1 MSDEANTGDLVGCP
15 DPEIFKCSICGKDNF
30 TSARYLKTH
39 MTAKHSGKKK
49 PTDGPVDA
57 SVAESSTP
65 PAADP
70 PPEVP
75 ESTPPPSRVGKSK
88 ASASEAAAQ
97 VSEVAAVPP
106 ATPPGT
112 PPAPQADLPV
122 GSLLQLEGP
131 TWRQDAVT
139 GAWTSVAV
147 SKLTVQ
153 VFSKAESAG
162 DVMLLCRAEGDP
174 SVWSVQQAYAL
185 SGAVNILKVAPP
197 VSPVPP
203 AGPPPIPGTAAQS
216 EPVEDLEKVRA
227 EQEEQERQRLAAEE
241 AKRLAMEESKRVEE
255 AEQKK
260 RRDKAEFKLMAS
272 SYLEKQ
278 EAFSLAQRDF
288 ESYSS
293 AYTKHFAD
301 CIQKYGSEGCLE
313 AGGFVVQLSDDFES
327 PFQDEAGLIEWCQ
340 ESGNDDLLTLKID
353 KVKWARFKESVAAG
367 NAPEAANLEDVLKLL
382 AACEG
387 EPQKKLSI
395 RKL

>member
-49 PTDGPVDA
+49 PTDGPVEA
-57 SVAESSTP
+57 PGPETATP
-65 PAADP
+65 PPADP
-70 PPEVP
+70 PPEAP
-75 ESTPPPSRVGKSK
+75 EATPPPSRAEKRK
-88 ASASEAAAQ
+88 ASASETAAQ

-106 ATPPGT
+106 ATPPGV
-112 PPAPQADLPV
+112 PPATHLDLPV
-122 GSLLQLEGP
+122 GSVLQLDGP

-139 GAWTSVAV
+139 GAWTSAAV

-174 SVWSVQQAYAL
+174 STWSVQQAYAL
-185 SGAVNILKVAPP
+185 SGAVNILKVAPS
-197 VSPVPP
+197 VFPVPP

-216 EPVEDLEKVRA
+216 EPVEDPEKVRA

-241 AKRLAMEESKRVEE
+241 AKRLAMEESKRAAE
-255 AEQKK
+255 AEHQK
-260 RRDKAEFKLMAS
+260 RNDLAEFRLMAS
-272 SYLEKQ
+272 TYLEKQ

-313 AGGFVVQLSDDFES
+313 AEGFVVQISDDPEGS
-327 PFQDEAGLIEWCQ
+327 PFQDEAALIEWCQ

-353 KVKWARFKESVAAG
+353 KVKWARFKEQVEKGSS
-367 NAPEAANLEDVLKLL
+367 PEAGRLDVRVVL
-382 AACEG
+382 AQMEG

>member
-1 MSDEANTGDLVGCP
+1 
-15 DPEIFKCSICGKDNF
+15 
-30 TSARYLKTH
+30 

-106 ATPPGT
+106 ATPPGV
-112 PPAPQADLPV
+112 PPATHLDLPV
-122 GSLLQLEGP
+122 GSVLQLDGP

-139 GAWTSVAV
+139 GAWTSAAV

-185 SGAVNILKVAPP
+185 SGAVNILKVAPS
-197 VSPVPP
+197 VFPVPP

-216 EPVEDLEKVRA
+216 EPVEDPEKVRA

-241 AKRLAMEESKRVEE
+241 QKRLEE
-255 AEQKK
+255 AEQQK
-260 RRDKAEFKLMAS
+260 RDDMVLFGTTAS
-272 SYLEKQ
+272 TYLEAQ
-278 EAFSLAQRDF
+278 EALSRAQMNFDAR
-288 ESYSS
+288 YP
-293 AYTKHFAD
+293 AYQVFFNGF
-301 CIQKYGSEGCLE
+301 IQKYGSEGCLE
-313 AGGFVVQLSDDFES
+313 AEGFVAQISDDFES
-327 PFQDEAGLIEWCQ
+327 SFQDEASIIEWCQ

-353 KVKWARFKESVAAG
+353 RLKWARFKESVAAG
-367 NAPEAANLEDVLKLL
+367 NAPGAVKLEEVQKLL
-382 AACEG
+382 AKMEG

>member
-1 MSDEANTGDLVGCP
+1 MSDEANAGDPEGRP
-15 DPEIFKCSICGKDNF
+15 GPEIFKCSICGKDNF

-49 PTDGPVDA
+49 PTDGPADSGVETA
-57 SVAESSTP
+57 TP
-65 PAADP
+65 PPADP

-75 ESTPPPSRVGKSK
+75 ESTPPPSRAVKSK

-112 PPAPQADLPV
+112 PPAPQLDLPV
-122 GSLLQLEGP
+122 GSILQLEGP

-139 GAWTSVAV
+139 GEWTSAV
-147 SKLTVQ
+147 VLHLVVEVLSKSL
-153 VFSKAESAG
+153 SAG

-174 SVWSVQQAYAL
+174 STWAVQQAYAL
-185 SGAVNILKVAPP
+185 SGAVTILKVASP

-203 AGPPPIPGTAAQS
+203 AGPPPIPGTPVQS
-216 EPVEDLEKVRA
+216 EPAEDPEKVRA
-227 EQEEQERQRLAAEE
+227 EQEEQERQRIAAEE
-241 AKRLAMEESKRVEE
+241 QKRLEEEERKRAAE
-255 AEQKK
+255 AEHQK
-260 RRDKAEFKLMAS
+260 RNDLAEFKLMAS
-272 SYLEKQ
+272 TYLEKQ

-293 AYTKHFAD
+293 AYTKHFSD

-313 AGGFVVQLSDDFES
+313 AEGFVVQISDDFES

-340 ESGNDDLLTLKID
+340 ESGNDDLLTLKLD
-353 KVKWARFKESVAAG
+353 KVKWAEFKRSAEANSDPGAA
-367 NAPEAANLEDVLKLL
+367 ALEAIRQHIAKL
-382 AACEG
+382 EG
-387 EPQKKLSI
+387 EPLKKLSI
-395 RKL
+395 LKL